1 MDRRPSGQEMCQV
14 LATAKI
20 YGNGLYYSFTS
31 IAPPKSPGKVENWSS
46 SAGVDKR
53 PALRYI
59 GPDALAQK
67 QFSTLEQ
74 ERIHRRQNVFGKG
87 NKNLPLDKIETII
100 GPNTNFDGHLKC
112 DGSVRIDGVCE
123 GGVIETVSNVIVSLN
138 AMVAADIVARNVSV
152 SGSVTGKIKAS
163 NRLEILSTGR
173 VWGDAEVG
181 SFLLDEDG
189 YFRGQLVM
197 KEEPEIPPQLAK
209 SASTAKSNK

>member
-1 MDRRPSGQEMCQV
+1 V
-14 LATAKI
+14 L
-20 YGNGLYYSFTS
+20 
-31 IAPPKSPGKVENWSS
+31 
-46 SAGVDKR
+46 
-53 PALRYI
+53 
-59 GPDALAQK
+59 
-67 QFSTLEQ
+67 
-74 ERIHRRQNVFGKG
+74 GKG
-87 NKNLPLDKIETII
+87 NRNLPLDKIETII

-123 GGVIETVSNVIVSLN
+123 GGVIETVSNVIVTPN

-209 SASTAKSNK
+209 TASAAKSNE